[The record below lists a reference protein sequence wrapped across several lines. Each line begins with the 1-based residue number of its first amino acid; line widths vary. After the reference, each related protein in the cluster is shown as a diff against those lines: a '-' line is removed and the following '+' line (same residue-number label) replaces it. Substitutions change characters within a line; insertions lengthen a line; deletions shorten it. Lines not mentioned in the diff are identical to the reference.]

1 MVRAVGNSGF
11 CLLGVLDDNRELL
24 GMTDAELIARLRSNI
39 FGTGTTML
47 AADRIEALIKER
59 DEADDLAKAAF
70 ADGASNNIR
79 LAETSYR
86 VKWLEAKLAKAVE
99 ALQWCAMYGDG
110 DVALATLA
118 EIKGESHE

>member
-1 MVRAVGNSGF
+1 
-11 CLLGVLDDNRELL
+11 
-24 GMTDAELIARLRSNI
+24 MTDDEELIARLRSNI